1 MIVGVIRTE
10 LLIHGCGSL
19 KEKRAVLRR
28 IKDRSRSRHNVSVA
42 EVDHQDRHQRAAL
55 GFAAVSHS
63 ENDLDRLFERIRDDI
78 ERVLP
83 GGVLQWEKEIF
94 S

>member
-1 MIVGVIRTE
+1 M
-10 LLIHGCGSL
+10 IHGCGSL

-42 EVDHQDRHQRAAL
+42 EVDHQDLHQRATL

-63 ENDLDRLFERIRDDI
+63 ENDLRQLFERLRDEID
-78 ERVLP
+78 RVLP
-83 GGVLQWEKEIF
+83 GGVLNWEKEIL